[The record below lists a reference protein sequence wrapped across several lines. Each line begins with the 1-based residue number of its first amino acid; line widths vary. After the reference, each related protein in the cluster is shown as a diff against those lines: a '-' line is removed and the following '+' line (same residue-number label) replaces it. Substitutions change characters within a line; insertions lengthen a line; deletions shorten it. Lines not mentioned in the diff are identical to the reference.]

1 MKFPPRPTGPAAARP
16 WHAPVLRVGIA
27 FRYCDRGIAPRY
39 RNIGYRF
46 GRDAMHCVSTTPNPN
61 PIPQSQ
67 NPAIPIAAPL
77 ALLRRSNN
85 YRLDSIAAR
94 FQLPRHSNYRPDP
107 ITVPIQLSRRSNCR
121 ANPTATPDLETQC
134 IASLHGDRRRR

>member
-1 MKFPPRPTGPAAARP
+1 
-16 WHAPVLRVGIA
+16 LRL
-27 FRYCDRGIAPRY
+27 YP
-39 RNIGYRF
+39 
-46 GRDAMHCVSTTPNPN
+46 TPNPN

-85 YRLDSIAAR
+85 YRIDSIAAR

-107 ITVPIQLSRRSNCR
+107 IAVPIPLPRLIWRRNVLR
-121 ANPTATPDLETQC
+121 LYVGTVVVVNAALPDGG
-134 IASLHGDRRRR
+134 GDMGRIPPLFRI